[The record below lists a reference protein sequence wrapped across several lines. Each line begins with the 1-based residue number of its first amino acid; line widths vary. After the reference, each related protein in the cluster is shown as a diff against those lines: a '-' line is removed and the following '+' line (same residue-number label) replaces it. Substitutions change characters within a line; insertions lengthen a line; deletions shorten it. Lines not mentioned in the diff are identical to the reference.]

1 VPIRGKNSTDEE
13 KQYTDSVITTCQ
25 TTATPGTTGAY
36 IGATCCLHRR
46 LRNRY
51 KLMRTPWSAGTA
63 PFIKFDQWTPSP
75 IPSSSV
81 DHTSSPLTKPWSRV
95 ENLEMHKVFPSA
107 HNGCSAVE
115 GVTDCFHITVRSDN
129 NNTDRRK
136 TNTFILTFNSNTA
149 PAHIN
154 IGYLRVKVD

>member
-1 VPIRGKNSTDEE
+1 MVNDTHTRR
-13 KQYTDSVITTCQ
+13 
-25 TTATPGTTGAY
+25 
-36 IGATCCLHRR
+36 RR
-46 LRNRY
+46 LPILL
-51 KLMRTPWSAGTA
+51 LM
-63 PFIKFDQWTPSP
+63 
-75 IPSSSV
+75 
-81 DHTSSPLTKPWSRV
+81 KPWSRV

-154 IGYLRVKVD
+154 IGYLRVKVDWYIPNPLRCFKCQKFDHSSRLCRNYTCTHLTTRQHKKTI